1 MAKSNQKHKIGARLQ
16 GDDPYSE
23 IRGRTVLIVE
33 DDEDQ
38 VEILTEQLGIFGMEV
53 AGVARSASEA
63 LRLAEKH
70 EPSLV
75 IMDIVLDGEDRDGI
89 EIAEELYRKNKTL
102 AIILRSGHCN
112 GTFVARAREAGIL
125 TYLVKPTSM
134 ETLFPAIVLTLNGY
148 KMIIIKQAQIDEL
161 KELLENR
168 IIIDRAKGFLMKQ
181 KHIDEQKAY
190 IAIRKASQ
198 NENKPIVEV
207 ARCILTAQTVHEIIN
222 QDH

>member
-1 MAKSNQKHKIGARLQ
+1 MAKSNQKHKFGARLQ

-23 IRGRTVLIVE
+23 IRGKSVLIVE

-53 AGVARSASEA
+53 AGVARTPDEA
-63 LRLAEKH
+63 LRFAEKLD
-70 EPSLV
+70 PALV
-75 IMDIVLDGEDRDGI
+75 IMDIVFEGEDRNGI

-112 GTFVARAREAGIL
+112 GHFVARAREAGIL

-168 IIIDRAKGFLMKQ
+168 ITIDRAKGFLMKL
-181 KHIDEQKAY
+181 KKIDENEAY
-190 IAIRKASQ
+190 CLIRDTSQ
-198 NENKPIVEV
+198 QENKPIVEV
-207 ARCILTAQTVHEIIN
+207 ARAVLLMKTMQEILDKRA
-222 QDH
+222 